1 MYYLLRTKV
10 ARPEVGEIYDAVVK
24 NIMDFG
30 AFVEIPLG
38 KEGLL
43 YISEIKWRRLD
54 TMEGVLKVGD
64 TIQVKLIDINKKT
77 GKYKLSR
84 KVLIPRPD
92 SKP

>member
-1 MYYLLRTKV
+1 
-10 ARPEVGEIYDAVVK
+10 
-24 NIMDFG
+24 MDFG

-92 SKP
+92 SKPQDK